1 MKYNRDQ
8 IVRKMIV
15 QLHNLQDS
23 EQAVDI
29 DKLRKVYKVLS
40 EMEESNA
47 TK

>member
-8 IVRKMIV
+8 IIRKMIE

-23 EQAVDI
+23 GQTVNV
-29 DKLRKVYKVLS
+29 DKLRTAYKVLS